1 MTDTLKSLRQK
12 KGMTQSEAARLFK
25 VSLRSYKDYEND
37 PGKRDSIK
45 YIFMFN
51 EMAELTKVDEEHG
64 ILSVDEIREKCEK
77 VFQEYEVKSC
87 YLFGSYAKGKATEKS
102 DIDLLIVSELRGLKY
117 FGMIE
122 RLRDELKKK
131 LDVLDIAQLNNNQEL
146 LKDILTE
153 GIKIYG

>member
-12 KGMTQSEAARLFK
+12 KGMTQSEAAKLFK

-64 ILSVDEIREKCEK
+64 ILSVEEIREKCEK

-87 YLFGSYAKGKATEKS
+87 YLFGSYAKEKATEKS

-122 RLRDELKKK
+122 QLRDELKKK

>member
-12 KGMTQSEAARLFK
+12 KGMTQSEAAKLFK

-37 PGKRDSIK
+37 LSKRDSIK
-45 YIFMFN
+45 YNFMFN
-51 EMAELTKVDEEHG
+51 EMSELTKVDEEHG
-64 ILSVDEIREKCEK
+64 ILSVAEIKEKCEK
-77 VFQEYEVKSC
+77 VFQDYKVKSC

-102 DIDLLIVSELRGLKY
+102 DIDLLIISDIRGLKY

-131 LDVLDIAQLNNNQEL
+131 LDVLDIAQLSGNQAL
-146 LKDILTE
+146 LQDILTE